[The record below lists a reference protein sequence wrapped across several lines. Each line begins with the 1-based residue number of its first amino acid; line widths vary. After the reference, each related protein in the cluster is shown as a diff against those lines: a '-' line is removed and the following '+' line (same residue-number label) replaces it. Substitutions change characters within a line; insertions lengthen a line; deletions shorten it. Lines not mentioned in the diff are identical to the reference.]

1 MDIKNIVATARE
13 SDAKSALVYLLEAYM
28 APSFGA
34 LPKSEIELMMLNVL
48 ERIGAISPE
57 PELYELVAKLKI
69 TRSKARR
76 IIYDRDL
83 RRASPEQLDEKIKQL
98 LKRPLIQ
105 KNGDLWVLEIENP
118 LVADHLRA
126 RLQKLGH
133 VSDGSFSASIIKLGL
148 DAIVALLESYLNKEE
163 QKAVNRA
170 LVAAGAPDTSL
181 SGAIK
186 ATLKKLASKFA
197 AETGEAV
204 MDRIADVISPL
215 VDAAIEGLTQK
226 AGELFAN

>member
-1 MDIKNIVATARE
+1 MDIKTIVASASE
-13 SDAKSALVYLLEAYM
+13 ADAKAALDYMLEAYM
-28 APSFGA
+28 TPSFGA
-34 LPKSEIELMMLNVL
+34 LPKSEVELIMLNVL
-48 ERIGAISPE
+48 EKLGAISAE

-76 IIYDRDL
+76 FIYDRDL
-83 RRASPEQLDEKIKQL
+83 RRSTAEELDLRIKQL

-133 VSDGSFSASIIKLGL
+133 VSDGSFSPSIIKLGL
-148 DAIVALLESYLNKEE
+148 DALVALLASYLNKEE
-163 QKAVNRA
+163 QKAVKRA

-181 SGAIK
+181 NGAIK

-226 AGELFAN
+226 AGELFAS